1 MTLINA
7 EDLPLDPYFQ
17 EPSLRRLGT
26 NRSAYPGNVGSNTVT
41 GAMKRSPRFLRA
53 GFLPAGRSD
62 APYAVESVPCVIIFK
77 S

>member
-1 MTLINA
+1 MNA

-17 EPSLRRLGT
+17 APSLRRLGA
-26 NRSAYPGNVGSNTVT
+26 NRGACPGNVGFNTAT

-62 APYAVESVPCVIIFK
+62 APYAVDSVSCVVFCES
-77 S
+77 

>member
-7 EDLPLDPYFQ
+7 EDLPLDPYFL
-17 EPSLRRLGT
+17 EPSLRPFAE
-26 NRSAYPGNVGSNTVT
+26 NRCAYPGNVGFNPAT

-62 APYAVESVPCVIIFK
+62 APYAVESVPCVIFFK